1 MPKYSPLRRNGSY
14 RFLVKIKTMVK
25 GVKLSSILDVFQS
38 VDGRLNPNMRM
49 GFRIAA
55 EINYRSRESQSEIA
69 WQ

>member
-1 MPKYSPLRRNGSY
+1 
-14 RFLVKIKTMVK
+14 MVK

-55 EINYRSRESQSEIA
+55 EINDRSRESRSEIA